1 MDRQIK
7 RKKWTWLRIAAFV
20 LVFVAVAFL
29 IREFYTTSKT
39 STLNVNPDRILVDTV
54 SNGSFQEFIPV
65 TGVVLPIKNVLI
77 GAIEGGR
84 VEEKFVEDGSM
95 VMAGQPILR
104 LSNPDLQLN
113 YLNQEATIVSQIN
126 QIRNTSLMMEQ
137 QSLSLK
143 ENAIDV
149 DYRIDLLSKR
159 VERNKELFKSG
170 IISEVEFEETKD
182 EYESLLVRKE
192 LLRRTIYKDSLS
204 SSLQQQQMEASLD
217 LMERNLVIARK
228 SLDNLIVKAP
238 IDGQLSGLDAELG
251 EMVIEGSHIAQID
264 NLSNF
269 KVRVQIDE
277 FYISRIF
284 TDQQGSFIFAGQN
297 YDLHIQKIYPQVTN
311 GTFEADMLF
320 TGNRPEGIKR
330 GQTVSVKLEL
340 SAQEEAL
347 LVSRGSFYQS
357 TGGNWIYLI
366 DPSGQVARRKDIRI
380 GRQNPNF
387 FEILE
392 GLNPGDV
399 VITSS
404 YENYQD
410 TEELIL
416 H

>member
-7 RKKWTWLRIAAFV
+7 RNKWSWSRIV
-20 LVFVAVAFL
+20 IGILVFVTLGFL
-29 IREFYTTSKT
+29 VREFYTSSQT
-39 STLNVNPDRILVDTV
+39 STLNVNSDRILVDTV
-54 SNGSFQEFIPV
+54 ARGTFQEFIPV
-65 TGVVLPIKNVLI
+65 TGIVLPIKNVLI

-84 VEEKFVEDGSM
+84 IEEKYMEDGAM
-95 VMAGQPILR
+95 VKAGQPILR
-104 LSNPDLQLN
+104 LSNPDLQLS

-137 QSLSLK
+137 QSLSLR

-149 DYRIDLLSKR
+149 DYRIDLLSNR
-159 VERNKELFKSG
+159 VERNNELFKSG
-170 IISEVEFEETKD
+170 IISEVEYQETKD
-182 EYESLLVRKE
+182 EYESLLIRKE
-192 LLRRTIYKDSLS
+192 LLRRTVYKDSLS
-204 SSLQQQQMEASLD
+204 TSLQQQQMEASLD

-228 SLDNLIVKAP
+228 SLENLVVKAP
-238 IDGQLSGLDAELG
+238 IEGQLSGLDAELG
-251 EMVIEGSHIAQID
+251 EMVVEGSHIAQID

-284 TDQQGSFIFAGQN
+284 MDQQGSFIFAGDM

-320 TGNRPEGIKR
+320 TGELPEGIKR

-366 DPSGQVARRKDIRI
+366 DPSGQVARRQEIRV
-380 GRQNPNF
+380 GRRNPNY

-410 TEELIL
+410 TEELIFQ
-416 H
+416 